1 MSVLQPA
8 NPRDVQDFQFKLHSR
23 LRIFTAQD
31 GTFTGAVNLVATA
44 SKYGLIFVG
53 CPTGIQVI
61 TSSSI
66 TELESPSGGAG
77 GEIINYPRRELSLPS
92 QPSYLNV
99 NCDQSHLVVAIKRD
113 GCDHALIYSVPSF
126 VAKDIVLVTEVRLST
141 KPDTSVLELTW
152 NPGITN
158 ILAAC
163 LSDGSM
169 VAFELKTSG
178 VDISTLPPATQA
190 TCFCWS
196 PKGKQL
202 VVGCEAGT
210 LTQYKPDLKAVKT
223 FSPPN
228 LGSGTVAVVSVL
240 WLSNYQF
247 AAIYR
252 DKLNT
257 DERPGL
263 LIVNAPKTGALSFVN
278 YEDICYSGGDLR
290 PPQYYFIHQPT
301 WNILMMASANS
312 MEVGVMG
319 LQEDQISWELWT
331 QEDAARAELPLSMN
345 KQETFPVGL
354 GLDTST
360 QHELPWGENQRI
372 APMPVLHILSH
383 QGVLCLFYAINLRP
397 GAACICSPPEKL
409 PDESGLAT
417 FITVTV
423 RDQSIAPP
431 EVILAAS
438 PNYGTGDGV
447 PKTPNKSL
455 EFSTPL
461 HSGSALTSPAD
472 GQGGMRAHLAQKFEG
487 MSTSQSSGSFGFGTT
502 LPSVL
507 PSSFHDAGF
516 TNAPSISFG
525 ANTTATPS
533 TAFGT
538 GLTGT
543 PLSGFGASLTG
554 TSFPGFGAN
563 SSGATSVFG
572 TVLSNPSTTS
582 LGTGHSHTSTSSFGT
597 GLSNPPSAAFGTS
610 HGTAPSVSFGTGL
623 VTQSSSGT
631 GSSVS
636 NPPSIGFGAGLNLSS
651 NAVPATKPTFS
662 FLSSSSTTAASNLK
676 PAPLQTSTNFTF
688 TAPTVT
694 SSPLAQQTSKPATL
708 LVIPQLPS
716 TSMKPQ
722 ANFLGSS
729 SASLSQNQEQIVGSS
744 ITVSKIPSA
753 SVSST
758 QSAKAEAPGMLEAK
772 VPTSQMKQ
780 ATPPPTAAP
789 AKPIMSP
796 AVNNSVFYNAINDEV
811 VHFGSE
817 LVALRSRVNGINV
830 QVGTGDEKRIL
841 CEKAD
846 AMDIFWR
853 ELKDTTQAQSSE
865 IRGLKS
871 VLMEAFAWV
880 EEAKSRLQQLNCPMY
895 IQLSRS
901 QSLDPVSARC
911 TANIKQLIYYVE
923 NQLRQLNEQLDS
935 KWLEFQDSCR
945 PSVRSKMYIPSLE
958 SVYQTLVMQN
968 NILNKQQAIMADIAH
983 RAQEQGRSTQ
993 IPLISSAVLARVRDK
1008 EDAQLSKGET
1018 ELSRLAENLVKMKLG
1033 PSNAQTIYGM
1043 GLHYHRLSR
1052 KKESLLREMLSQRS
1066 VTRVCLT
1073 KPSRTT
1079 VGGISVGKPIVNK
1092 VYTSVTT
1099 VTPVSVAVSSR
1110 DMSRL
1115 SAGVAATGLKQSSPT
1130 VNVMKPESSH
1140 SPLFLFGATKSSGE
1154 LDAVS
1159 KSFPTRAFSLVG
1171 AKSGPASKETP
1182 PGTSMMASSGIFAP
1196 TVESSKAKPNV
1207 LDSTLSRSRNHVSDV
1222 SSKGNTVGDLS
1233 FSSALHNGKPAASGS
1248 FSFAVG
1254 LSKVPSFGKLSDSS
1268 KKLEDYYEE
1277 LTPPGTPEYS
1287 HGGVPSTGSPVSSS
1301 PFTFNF
1307 SVTPTTTKTGTVSL
1321 SSASEIGSSLQKS
1334 PLMSL
1339 DSIVACIGDTNSASN
1354 PTAKTTVDS
1363 KSIAASSANNAST
1376 GTTFS
1381 FGSLSLTQP
1390 QQGGA
1395 RLGKAD
1401 EPKEP
1406 SDTFRFSQAVSS
1418 FSFVA
1423 TASPSS
1429 STSSNISQISPLKT
1443 SATTTDVNLKTPFLT
1458 GFGTQNPEGNSAP
1471 QANIFGGSESQKLS
1485 PLPVAGGSISVSGSS
1500 TNIFAQASTSLFGNL
1515 GTGSPVKQPASPGN
1529 ILGPA
1534 SASSDTTPILG
1545 KESTDSTPTL
1555 ITPSKGAEPQKP
1567 ESSSKD
1573 QSSVMLTV
1581 ANENL
1586 FSQSTSL
1593 FGSLSIGSGAPSKP
1607 ASSESLFEGG
1617 SAPVAAN
1624 FIFGKQPTS
1633 TESQNNND
1641 VKNAP
1646 EATEA
1651 ADSSKTCVQK
1661 SESPSK
1667 NTEGSTSKPITT
1679 SGFNQT
1685 PGSPDESSES
1695 SQVTEAQ
1702 VVPSTSSVFAGAKTE
1717 NTTVFSFSQ
1726 LASSPSGP
1734 QTSAVFGQTP
1744 STAKSLTG
1752 SIFGALETSQ
1762 QTVAPV
1768 TSATTMS
1775 PTTQITSSA
1784 STTFSFA
1791 LPTSAFGQKTTN
1803 LFGESASSAAPATSS
1818 GSFFGQSICSPTTFG
1833 QSEGSVFG
1841 QPPATTA
1848 ARTNIFGQTTATT
1861 TTPSVFGQGNT
1872 NTTQST
1878 FGQTSSTSLFGQA
1891 PSSGSSFLGGGFDRK
1906 PAFGQ
1911 SGGSIFG
1918 QSGSTGFGTS
1928 GGSIFGGGTSV
1939 FGGSSPS
1946 SSGNVFQSSTGGSIF
1961 GGSSPS
1967 SGNSSGGAFSSG
1979 FGSPATFQNKP
1990 GGFGGSPVFDRGT
2003 SGFGASPTFGGAPIF
2018 GGSPTFGSPG
2028 KVFGSTSPTASIG
2041 FGSAGQQS
2049 STFESLASQ
2058 NTMTFGNLAQNQSP
2072 GFGSSSQSI
2081 FGGSQTQQQAS
2092 APAFSTGSI
2101 AFGGSSF
2108 SSWR

>member
-1 MSVLQPA
+1 MSVEEPPTL
-8 NPRDVQDFQFKLHSR
+8 RDVQDFQFKLHSR

-31 GTFTGAVNLVATA
+31 GTFTGAVNLVAAA

-61 TSSSI
+61 MSSSI
-66 TELESPSGGAG
+66 LELESQSGGAG
-77 GEIINYPRRELSLPS
+77 GEIINYPRREISLPS
-92 QPSYLNV
+92 QPSHLNV

-113 GCDHALIYSVPSF
+113 GCAHALIYSLPSF
-126 VAKDIVLVTEVRLST
+126 VAKDIVLVTEVRLSS

-169 VAFELKTSG
+169 VAYELKSSG

-228 LGSGTVAVVSVL
+228 LGSGSVSVASVL

-252 DKLNT
+252 DKINT

-290 PPQYYFIHQPT
+290 PPQYYFIHQPA
-301 WNILMMASANS
+301 WSILMMASANS

-319 LQEDQISWELWT
+319 LQEDQISWEQWT
-331 QEDAARAELPLSMN
+331 QEDAARAELPLSLN

-360 QHELPWGENQRI
+360 QHELPWGDNQRI

-383 QGVLCLFYAINLRP
+383 QGVLCLFYAVNLRP
-397 GAACICSPPEKL
+397 GAACICTPPEKL
-409 PDESGLAT
+409 QDESGLALFT
-417 FITVTV
+417 TVTM
-423 RDQSIAPP
+423 RDQSGAPP

-438 PNYGTGDGV
+438 PNFITRDDV
-447 PKTPNKSL
+447 PKTPNQPL

-461 HSGSALTSPAD
+461 HSGSAVTSPGD
-472 GQGGMRAHLAQKFEG
+472 GQGGMRSHLAQ
-487 MSTSQSSGSFGFGTT
+487 
-502 LPSVL
+502 
-507 PSSFHDAGF
+507 D
-516 TNAPSISFG
+516 
-525 ANTTATPS
+525 
-533 TAFGT
+533 
-538 GLTGT
+538 
-543 PLSGFGASLTG
+543 
-554 TSFPGFGAN
+554 
-563 SSGATSVFG
+563 
-572 TVLSNPSTTS
+572 
-582 LGTGHSHTSTSSFGT
+582 
-597 GLSNPPSAAFGTS
+597 
-610 HGTAPSVSFGTGL
+610 
-623 VTQSSSGT
+623 
-631 GSSVS
+631 
-636 NPPSIGFGAGLNLSS
+636 
-651 NAVPATKPTFS
+651 
-662 FLSSSSTTAASNLK
+662 SSTTGASSLK
-676 PAPLQTSTNFTF
+676 PAPLQTATNFTF
-688 TAPTVT
+688 TAPAIT
-694 SSPLAQQTSKPATL
+694 SSLVTQQISKPATP

-716 TSMKPQ
+716 TSIKPQ
-722 ANFLGSS
+722 PSFLGSS
-729 SASLSQNQEQIVGSS
+729 SASLLQNQEQ
-744 ITVSKIPSA
+744 TVDNSVTVTKIPSA
-753 SVSST
+753 SVLSS
-758 QSAKAEAPGMLEAK
+758 QSAKTEAPGVLEDK

-780 ATPPPTAAP
+780 VTPPPTAAP
-789 AKPIMSP
+789 AKPAVSQT
-796 AVNNSVFYNAINDEV
+796 VNNSVFYNAINDEV
-811 VHFGSE
+811 VHFGNE
-817 LVALRSRVNGINV
+817 LAALRSRVNGINV
-830 QVGTGDEKRIL
+830 QVGTGEEKRNL

-853 ELKDTTQAQSSE
+853 DLKDTTQAQSSE

-895 IQLSRS
+895 IHLSRS

-911 TANIKQLIYYVE
+911 TASIKQLIYYVE

-935 KWLEFQDSCR
+935 QWIDFQDSCR

-958 SVYQTLVMQN
+958 SLYQAMVMQN
-968 NILNKQQAIMADIAH
+968 NILNKQRAIMADIAH

-1008 EDAQLSKGET
+1008 EDTQLSKGET

-1033 PSNAQTIYGM
+1033 PSNVQTIYGM
-1043 GLHYHRLSR
+1043 GLNYHRLSR
-1052 KKESLLREMLSQRS
+1052 KKELLLREMLSQRTA
-1066 VTRVCLT
+1066 TRVRLA

-1079 VGGISVGKPIVNK
+1079 VGGISVGKPIVSK
-1092 VYTSVTT
+1092 VYTSAVTPSVT
-1099 VTPVSVAVSSR
+1099 SPVTPVSVAVSSK
-1110 DMSRL
+1110 DTSRL
-1115 SAGVAATGLKQSSPT
+1115 SAGVAVTELKQSSPT
-1130 VNVMKPESSH
+1130 VNVTKPGSSH
-1140 SPLFLFGATKSSGE
+1140 SPLFLFGATRSGE
-1154 LDAVS
+1154 LDTVS
-1159 KSFPTRAFSLVG
+1159 KSFPTRAFSSVG
-1171 AKSGPASKETP
+1171 AKSGPASKEIP
-1182 PGTSMMASSGIFAP
+1182 PGTSMAASSGIFAP

-1207 LDSTLSRSRNHVSDV
+1207 LDSSLSRSRNHISDMA
-1222 SSKGNTVGDLS
+1222 SKSNAVGDLS
-1233 FSSALHNGKPAASGS
+1233 FSSTLHNGKPVASGS

-1254 LSKVPSFGKLSDSS
+1254 LSKAPSVGKLTDSR

-1287 HGGVPSTGSPVSSS
+1287 HGGVPSTGSSVSSS

-1307 SVTPTTTKTGTVSL
+1307 TVTPTTTKAGTVCL

-1334 PLMSL
+1334 PLVSL
-1339 DSIVACIGDTNSASN
+1339 DSIVAGIGDASSASDT
-1354 PTAKTTVDS
+1354 TAKANVDRN
-1363 KSIAASSANNAST
+1363 SIAASSANNASS
-1376 GTTFS
+1376 GTAFS
-1381 FGSLSLTQP
+1381 FGPLSVSQP
-1390 QQGGA
+1390 QQGGT

-1406 SDTFRFSQAVSS
+1406 SDTFRFSQAGIS
-1418 FSFVA
+1418 FDFVA
-1423 TASPSS
+1423 APPSS
-1429 STSSNISQISPLKT
+1429 GTGGIISQASPLKT
-1443 SATTTDVNLKTPFLT
+1443 SATTTDVSLKTPFVT
-1458 GFGTQNPEGNSAP
+1458 GFGTQNHEGNSAP
-1471 QANIFGGSESQKLS
+1471 QANIFGGGESQKLS
-1485 PLPVAGGSISVSGSS
+1485 SSPVASGSTSVSGSS
-1500 TNIFAQASTSLFGNL
+1500 TNILAQSPTSLFGNL
-1515 GTGSPVKQPASPGN
+1515 STGSPVKQPAS
-1529 ILGPA
+1529 
-1534 SASSDTTPILG
+1534 ASSETTPVLSKG
-1545 KESTDSTPTL
+1545 STDSTSAL
-1555 ITPSKGAEPQKP
+1555 VTPSKEAEPQKP
-1567 ESSSKD
+1567 ESSPKD
-1573 QSSVMLTV
+1573 QSSVMFT
-1581 ANENL
+1581 AADENH

-1607 ASSESLFEGG
+1607 ASSESLFGGG
-1617 SAPVAAN
+1617 SAPVALN
-1624 FIFGKQPTS
+1624 LIFGKQPAS
-1633 TESQNNND
+1633 TESQNVSD

-1646 EATEA
+1646 EATED
-1651 ADSSKTCVQK
+1651 ADSSKEHLQK

-1667 NTEGSTSKPITT
+1667 NTEGSASKPVTT
-1679 SGFNQT
+1679 TPGFNQT
-1685 PGSPDESSES
+1685 PAPPDDSSQS

-1717 NTTVFSFSQ
+1717 NTTAFSFSQ
-1726 LASSPSGP
+1726 LDSSLSGP
-1734 QTSAVFGQTP
+1734 QTSAVFGQTLP
-1744 STAKSLTG
+1744 TAQSLTG
-1752 SIFGALETSQ
+1752 SIFGALETPQ
-1762 QTVAPV
+1762 LTVAPV
-1768 TSATTMS
+1768 TSAIITS
-1775 PTTQITSSA
+1775 PTTQTTSSA

-1791 LPTSAFGQKTTN
+1791 LPTSVFGQKSTN
-1803 LFGESASSAAPATSS
+1803 IFGQSVSSAAPATSS
-1818 GSFFGQSICSPTTFG
+1818 GSLFGQSICSPTAFG
-1833 QSEGSVFG
+1833 QSEGSIFG

-1848 ARTNIFGQTTATT
+1848 GRTNIFGQTSATT

-1872 NTTQST
+1872 NTTQSI
-1878 FGQTSSTSLFGQA
+1878 FGQASSTSLFGQA
-1891 PSSGSSFLGGGFDRK
+1891 PSGSSLFGGGFDRK

-1918 QSGSTGFGTS
+1918 QSGSSGFGTS

-1946 SSGNVFQSSTGGSIF
+1946 SAGNVFQSSTGGSIF

-1967 SGNSSGGAFSSG
+1967 SASSTGGAFSSG
-1979 FGSPATFQNKP
+1979 LGQSISQSGFGSPPTFQNKP
-1990 GGFGGSPVFDRGT
+1990 GGFGGSPVFDRGA
-2003 SGFGASPTFGGAPIF
+2003 SGFGSSPTFGGAPIF

-2028 KVFGSTSPTASIG
+2028 KIFGSTSPTASIG
-2041 FGSAGQQS
+2041 FGSTGQQS

-2058 NTMTFGNLAQNQSP
+2058 STMTFGNLAQNQSP

-2081 FGGSQTQQQAS
+2081 FGGNQTQQQAS
-2092 APAFSTGSI
+2092 VPAFSTGSSS
-2101 AFGGSSF
+2101 FGGSSF